1 MADRLSQVR
10 RRLDDF
16 NANGLLLSSLPN
28 IRWACGFT
36 GSNGLLLVTEDTATF
51 VTDGRY
57 TEQARQEVKGADVLI
72 ASNGLLEGLLE
83 EGCVED
89 LGRVVIQADDVT
101 LATYHQIEENASAVD
116 WHPRSGVLRSLVGT
130 KDETE
135 TERIRAAQALTE
147 EVFAEILE
155 GLRPGRTEREIAAE
169 ITYGHLRQ
177 GAEAMAFDPIV
188 ASGPNA
194 ARPHARPTD
203 RRLQAGDM
211 VVLDMGAMLEG
222 YASDMTR
229 TVAIGE
235 PPAEAAEGYRVVR
248 EAQQCALDAARSGI
262 TGKELD
268 ATARSY
274 IEDAGLGKYFAHG
287 LGHGIGLEVHEWPR
301 VSHSVDETLP
311 AGACVTIE
319 PGVYVPEEEFGVR
332 IEDIVVLEP
341 DGCRNLTRADK
352 ELRIVKP

>member
-57 TEQARQEVKGADVLI
+57 TEQARQEVEGADVLI
-72 ASNGLLEGLLE
+72 ASNGLLEGLLD
-83 EGCVED
+83 EGFVED

-101 LATYHQIEENASAVD
+101 LAAYHQIEENASAVD
-116 WHPRSGVLRSLVGT
+116 WQPRSGVLTSLVGT

-135 TERIRAAQALTE
+135 IERIRAAQALTE
-147 EVFAEILE
+147 EVFAEVLE

-169 ITYGHLRQ
+169 ITYGHLRR

-203 RRLQAGDM
+203 RRLRTGDM

-235 PPAEAAEGYRVVR
+235 PREEAVEGYRVVR

-274 IEDAGLGKYFAHG
+274 IEDAGLGEYFAHG

-319 PGVYVPEEEFGVR
+319 PGVYVAEEEFGVR

-352 ELRIVKP
+352 ELKVVES

>member
-1 MADRLSQVR
+1 MADRLPQVR

-16 NANGLLLSSLPN
+16 DAGALLLSSLPN

-36 GSNGLLLVTEDTATF
+36 GSNGLLLVTESTATF

-57 TEQARQEVKGADVLI
+57 TEQARQEVAGAEVLI
-72 ASNGLLEGLLE
+72 ATNGLLEALLDEGAFSGL
-83 EGCVED
+83 D
-89 LGRVVIQADDVT
+89 RVVIQADDVT
-101 LATYHQIEENASAVD
+101 LATYHQLRENVSTVE
-116 WHPRSGVLRSLVGT
+116 WHPESGVLRALIGT
-130 KDETE
+130 KDASEIQ
-135 TERIRAAQALTE
+135 RIRAAQALTE
-147 EVFAEILE
+147 EVYADILDV
-155 GLRPGRTEREIAAE
+155 LAPGRTEREIAAE
-169 ITYGHLRQ
+169 ITYGHLRR

-203 RRLQAGDM
+203 RSLRAGDL
-211 VVLDMGAMLEG
+211 VVLDMGAVLEG

-235 PPAEAAEGYRVVR
+235 PPDVAREGYRVVR
-248 EAQQCALDAARSGI
+248 EAQQRALDAARSGI

-268 ATARSY
+268 AAARRS
-274 IEDAGLGKYFAHG
+274 IEEAGLGEHFAHG

-319 PGVYVPEEEFGVR
+319 PGVYVPEEGYGVR
-332 IEDIVVLEP
+332 IEDIVVLRPE
-341 DGCRNLTRADK
+341 GCRNLTRTDK
-352 ELRIVKP
+352 TLHIVAA